1 MESKKSVEV
10 FIVADFPVPKNQS
23 LVLERF
29 DYRLT
34 YGKTGRARYISHLDL
49 MRTMQRV
56 FKRARIPIWYTQG
69 FNPHAYLNFP
79 LALSLGTDS
88 RIEILDVALLE
99 EMEFDEIAKRLNA
112 CMPEGLYIYN
122 VAKPVKKH
130 TEIGFAEYEIRF
142 DCNISPDDAKNRFES
157 FVSRDKIEIEKKTK
171 KKGVNLVDI
180 KPHINLLSVNVED
193 DKTVIDVI
201 LPAGCEFNLNTT
213 LVMDAFCAMENV
225 EISNI
230 YTTRTKIMCK
240 NGEDFI

>member
-1 MESKKSVEV
+1 M
-10 FIVADFPVPKNQS
+10 ADFLVPKNQS

-49 MRTMQRV
+49 MRTMQRA

-88 RIEILDVALLE
+88 KIEILDIALIE
-99 EMEFDEIAKRLNA
+99 ELAPEEIVTRLNA
-112 CMPEGLYIYN
+112 CMPEGLHIYKA
-122 VAKPVKKH
+122 AKPVKKH
-130 TEIGFAEYEIRF
+130 TMIAFAEYEIRF
-142 DCNISPDDAKNRFES
+142 NSNLPAVEAKERFEK
-157 FVSRDKIEIEKKTK
+157 FVGREKIEIEKKSK
-171 KKGVNLVDI
+171 KKGINLVDI
-180 KPHINLLSVNVED
+180 KPHINTVSVTVEND
-193 DKTVIDVI
+193 MTVIDLI
-201 LPAGCEFNLNTT
+201 LPAGCEFNLNTNA
-213 LVMDAFCAMENV
+213 VIDAFCSLESV
-225 EISNI
+225 EINSI

>member
-1 MESKKSVEV
+1 M
-10 FIVADFPVPKNQS
+10 ADFLVPKNQS

-49 MRTMQRV
+49 MRTMQRA

-88 RIEILDVALLE
+88 KIEILDIALIE
-99 EMEFDEIAKRLNA
+99 ELAPEEIVTRLNA
-112 CMPEGLYIYN
+112 CMPEGLHIYKA
-122 VAKPVKKH
+122 AKPVKKH
-130 TEIGFAEYEIRF
+130 TMIAFAEYEIRF
-142 DCNISPDDAKNRFES
+142 NSNLPAVEAKERFEK
-157 FVSRDKIEIEKKTK
+157 FVGREKIEIEKKSK
-171 KKGVNLVDI
+171 KKGINLVDI
-180 KPHINLLSVNVED
+180 KPHINTVSVTVEND
-193 DKTVIDVI
+193 MTVIDLI
-201 LPAGCEFNLNTT
+201 LPAGCEFNLNTNA
-213 LVMDAFCAMENV
+213 VVDAFCSLESV
-225 EISNI
+225 EINSI